1 MIHVTTLISDKI
13 QTYKKHLATINASLE
28 REMAKEHSKRR
39 VKYIMF
45 LAQER
50 SVYSFAASE
59 MEHVFRAM
67 LDKPVLEMADEKP

>member
-1 MIHVTTLISDKI
+1 MINVTTLISDKI
-13 QTYKKHLATINASLE
+13 QRYKEHLVTINASLE

-45 LAQER
+45 LARER

-59 MEHVFRAM
+59 MEHVLGTM
-67 LDKPVLEMADEKP
+67 LDKPMLEMADEKP